1 MYMLS
6 VCIVHNYQRI
16 QKISSIGL
24 NICGVSY
31 ETSLVDFN
39 VIIYCTINLR

>member
-16 QKISSIGL
+16 QT
-24 NICGVSY
+24 N
-31 ETSLVDFN
+31 F
-39 VIIYCTINLR
+39 IYRTKYLRSEL